1 MCRWP
6 MVVVPVRADQRTTL
20 APACKRPR
28 RQMWHRHPTRSRK
41 IPHPQQ
47 NLPKIHQKHTSSTEK
62 NHQKSIMFQYFHVFS
77 TFLGIF
83 HIFPGIPGV
92 FRLFPTFFPTFHRPG
107 RGQPHGHAGAQPDA
121 ALQLHR
127 RTEAHGEFPPGR
139 RGEAPRR

>member
-1 MCRWP
+1 MQVAHGGSPSESRP
-6 MVVVPVRADQRTTL
+6 KNNFGTGLQK
-20 APACKRPR
+20 APASDVAASP
-28 RQMWHRHPTRSRK
+28 QRSRK

-47 NLPKIHQKHTSSTEK
+47 KSIKNPPKTHIAHRKK
-62 NHQKSIMFQYFHVFS
+62 HQKSIMFQYFKVFS
-77 TFLGIF
+77 TFLGVSTF
-83 HIFPGIPGV
+83 SQGFLGF
-92 FRLFPTFFPTFHRPG
+92 FRLFPTFFPTFHQPG

>member
-1 MCRWP
+1 

-28 RQMWHRHPTRSRK
+28 RRMWQHHPRDLEKFHTPNKNQS
-41 IPHPQQ
+41 
-47 NLPKIHQKHTSSTEK
+47 KIHQKHTSPTEK
-62 NHQKSIMFQYFHVFS
+62 KHQKSIMFQYFKVFS
-77 TFLGIF
+77 TFLGVSTF
-83 HIFPGIPGV
+83 SQGFLGF
-92 FRLFPTFFPTFHRPG
+92 FRLFPTFFPTFHQPG